1 MKTLLQFLFAAYFF
15 SKGFRKARVIS
26 EALHIHPIRV
36 CKWCKSPLWRVATRF
51 WGYTGTDKVTQTAKW
66 EKKQLSQLRAARL
79 DKQKDVARRLAGEN
93 GNDLRRAERLW
104 TTLFKNEV
112 THDTE

>member
-1 MKTLLQFLFAAYFF
+1 MKTIFQFIFATYLF

-51 WGYTGTDKVTQTAKW
+51 LGYTGTEKVTGTTKW
-66 EKKQLSQLRAARL
+66 EKKQLARL
-79 DKQKDVARRLAGEN
+79 REARLEKAKDVARRLAGEN

-104 TTLFKNEV
+104 TKLFSEV
-112 THDTE
+112 HHE

>member
-36 CKWCKSPLWRVATRF
+36 CKWSKSPLWRVATLF

-66 EKKQLSQLRAARL
+66 EKKQLSQLREARL
-79 DKQKDVARRLAGEN
+79 DKQKDVARRLAGRN
-93 GNDLRRAERLW
+93 SNDLLRAEKLW
-104 TTLFKNEV
+104 TTLFKSEV
-112 THDTE
+112 PHE